1 MLARGAGAV
10 SRQSLGTAVFGGM
23 LFSTV
28 LNLLLIP
35 VLYVLVETARER
47 ITHQV
52 PHRAGD
58 QAAERNGRDPGGGPV
73 PAK

>member
-1 MLARGAGAV
+1 
-10 SRQSLGTAVFGGM
+10 M

-47 ITHQV
+47 VTHHV
-52 PHRAGD
+52 PHRASDTDEG
-58 QAAERNGRDPGGGPV
+58 NGRDPGGGGTV

>member
-1 MLARGAGAV
+1 MVARGAGAAAA
-10 SRQSLGTAVFGGM
+10 QSLGTAVFGGM
-23 LFSTV
+23 LVSTV
-28 LNLLLIP
+28 VNLIFIP

-47 ITHQV
+47 VTHHV

-58 QAAERNGRDPGGGPV
+58 AEEGNGRDRGGGGVV

>member
-1 MLARGAGAV
+1 
-10 SRQSLGTAVFGGM
+10 M

-35 VLYVLVETARER
+35 LLYVLVETARER
-47 ITHQV
+47 VTHQM

-58 QAAERNGRDPGGGPV
+58 TEQGNGRDPGGGGTV